1 MSYEFMI
8 CYDTLP
14 EINTLD
20 WTLEGFLCPFA
31 DKGPDM
37 SHLKTQIGDYQ
48 FNEILNRWRF
58 MDVGDSNSM
67 LATSFAC

>member
-20 WTLEGFLCPFA
+20 WTLEGLLSPFA
-31 DKGPDM
+31 DKGPTHCIEM
-37 SHLKTQIGDYQ
+37 INFFWK
-48 FNEILNRWRF
+48 NENF
-58 MDVGDSNSM
+58 
-67 LATSFAC
+67 F